1 MKCLFVSSRSC
12 TVLLDAEGDYYAKA
26 PRRLF
31 LNGKELEK
39 EENRSVFSL
48 YGLWPDSEYTLES
61 YLGDEKESEITFRT
75 EKELCTLN
83 VKRFGAKG
91 DGEKDDTAPIQAA
104 ILSCPPG
111 GQIGRAHV

>member
-1 MKCLFVSSRSC
+1 MKCVLLSSRSC

-31 LNGKELEK
+31 LNGEELP

-48 YGLWPDSEYTLES
+48 FGLWPDTAYTLEA

-75 EKELCTLN
+75 EKEFCTLN
-83 VKRFGAKG
+83 VKRFGA
-91 DGEKDDTAPIQAA
+91 E
-104 ILSCPPG
+104 
-111 GQIGRAHV
+111 